1 MTIHASI
8 SIHTKILPATNCRAQ
23 KTPDR
28 RAFTLIEL
36 LVVIAIIAI
45 LAALLLPAL
54 ASAKERAR
62 RIACVNNL
70 RQLGIGMVIYAGDN
84 NDFVLPV
91 RNGIPITLNDPGAQA
106 AASVGLNVQSNS
118 TSIWTCPNRGRI
130 DPGLPNRELAGTE
143 YQWDIGYSY
152 LGGLTNWLTKSYG
165 TFKSHSPVKLSNS
178 KPYWALA
185 ADSLI
190 KYNTTAGYVWADKAE
205 LPGDRYYIYAECPPH
220 KKGQDAAGGNE
231 VFADGSA
238 SWLRFDSWRRYTYW
252 DGNGIEKDVYWSQDS
267 TDFEP
272 ALIQRMQF
280 LK

>member
-1 MTIHASI
+1 M
-8 SIHTKILPATNCRAQ
+8 ILPATNCHHAR

-62 RIACVNNL
+62 RVACVNNL
-70 RQLGIGMVIYAGDN
+70 RQLGIGMAIYAGDN

-91 RNGIPITLNDPGAQA
+91 RGGIPNTLTDPGVQA
-106 AASVGLNVQSNS
+106 AASVGLNVQSNL

-130 DPGLPNRELAGTE
+130 DPGLPNREGTADPAPDDF
-143 YQWDIGYSY
+143 QWVIGYSY

-165 TFKSHSPVKLSNS
+165 TFKTHSPVKLSTS
-178 KPYWALA
+178 KPYWVLA

-190 KYNTTAGYVWADKAE
+190 KYNTAAGYVWADQADTPVND
-205 LPGDRYYIYAECPPH
+205 PGRYYIYADCPPH

-231 VFADGSA
+231 VFVDGSA
-238 SWLRFDSWRRYTYW
+238 SWVSFDSWRRYTYW
-252 DGNGIEKDVYWSQDS
+252 TGNGIEKDVYWSQDPM
-267 TDFEP
+267 DFEAP
-272 ALIQRMQF
+272 LIQRMQL

>member
-1 MTIHASI
+1 M
-8 SIHTKILPATNCRAQ
+8 ILPATDCRAQ

-62 RIACVNNL
+62 RVACVNNL

-91 RNGIPITLNDPGAQA
+91 RISGGVAIPNTLTDPGVQA
-106 AASVGLNVQSNS
+106 AASVGLNVQSNL
-118 TSIWTCPNRGRI
+118 TSIWTCPNRGRL
-130 DPGLPNRELAGTE
+130 DPGLPNREGTADPAPNDF
-143 YQWDIGYSY
+143 QWLIGYSY
-152 LGGLTNWLTKSYG
+152 FGGLTNWPTKSYG
-165 TFKSHSPVKLSNS
+165 TFKTHSPVKLSNS
-178 KPYWALA
+178 KPYWVLA

-190 KYNTTAGYVWADKAE
+190 KYNTAAGYVWADQAE
-205 LPGDRYYIYAECPPH
+205 PAGVRYYIYADCPPH

-231 VFADGSA
+231 VFVDGSA
-238 SWLRFDSWRRYTYW
+238 SWLSFDSWRRYTYW
-252 DGNGIEKDVYWSQDS
+252 TGNVTEKDVYWSQDS